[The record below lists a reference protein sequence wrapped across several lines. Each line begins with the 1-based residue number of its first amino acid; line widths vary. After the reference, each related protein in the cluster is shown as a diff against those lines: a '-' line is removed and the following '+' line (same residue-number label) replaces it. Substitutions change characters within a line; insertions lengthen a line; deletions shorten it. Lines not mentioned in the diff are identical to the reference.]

1 MRRLLLTSSFSA
13 TADRLPAFLEDSPKN
28 HMVAFIPTAN
38 LPQRSDGYVQEARKT
53 FTDMDCRIDDLE
65 VSTADPE
72 TIRRSL
78 EEDDLIYLSGGNTFF
93 LLQELRRSG
102 AADLIR
108 QQVNQGKPYIGES
121 AGAVV
126 TGPDI
131 GFLDAMDPRSAAP
144 DLDSTTGLGLVDFR
158 LLPHLDSEPF
168 AEVTRKILDR
178 YGDDAPMVAINNSQA
193 VAVHGQCLTI
203 L

>member
-13 TADRLPAFLEDSPKN
+13 TADRLPAFLEGSPEN
-28 HMVAFIPTAN
+28 HTVAFIPTAN
-38 LPQRSDGYVQEARKT
+38 LPQRSDSYVQEARQA
-53 FTDMDCRIDDLE
+53 FTDMGCRIDDLE

-72 TIRRSL
+72 TMRHSL
-78 EEDDLIYLSGGNTFF
+78 EKDDLIYLSGGNTFF
-93 LLQELRRSG
+93 LLQELRRSDT
-102 AADLIR
+102 ADLIR
-108 QQVNQGKPYIGES
+108 QQVDQGKPYIGES

-131 GFLDAMDPRSAAP
+131 GFLDAMDQRSAAP
-144 DLDSTTGLGLVDFR
+144 DLDSTAGLALVDFR

-168 AEVTRKILDR
+168 TEVTRKILNR
-178 YGDDAPMVAINNSQA
+178 YGDDRPMVAIDNTQA
-193 VAVHGQCLTI
+193 VAVCGQCLTI

>member
-1 MRRLLLTSSFSA
+1 MRRLLLTSSFPA
-13 TADRLPAFLEDSPKN
+13 TADRLPTFLESSPKN
-28 HMVAFIPTAN
+28 HTVAFIPTAN
-38 LPQRSDGYVQEARKT
+38 LPQRSDGYVQEARKA
-53 FTDMDCRIDDLE
+53 FTDMGCRIDDLE

-72 TIRRSL
+72 AIRRNL

-108 QQVNQGKPYIGES
+108 QQVDQGKPYIGES

-126 TGPDI
+126 AGPDI
-131 GFLDAMDPRSAAP
+131 GYLDAMDPRSAAP
-144 DLDSTTGLGLVDFR
+144 DLDSTAGLGLMDFR

-168 AEVTRKILDR
+168 ADVTGRILNR
-178 YGDDAPMVAINNSQA
+178 YCDDQPMVAISNTQA
-193 VAVHGQCLTI
+193 VAIRGRCLTI

>member
-13 TADRLPAFLEDSPKN
+13 TADRLPAFLEGSPKN
-28 HMVAFIPTAN
+28 GTVAFIPTAN
-38 LPQRSDGYVQEARKT
+38 LPQRSDSYVQEARQA
-53 FTDMDCRIDDLE
+53 FTDMGCRIDDLE

-108 QQVNQGKPYIGES
+108 QQVDQGTPYIGEGLRIKVREETEVHQTQTS
-121 AGAVV
+121 GGVQIRGGRARIHGIQEA
-126 TGPDI
+126 DI
-131 GFLDAMDPRSAAP
+131 GTGHHSASRFA
-144 DLDSTTGLGLVDFR
+144 DVRCALIH
-158 LLPHLDSEPF
+158 LLSNQISS
-168 AEVTRKILDR
+168 A
-178 YGDDAPMVAINNSQA
+178 
-193 VAVHGQCLTI
+193 
-203 L
+203 

>member
-13 TADRLPAFLEDSPKN
+13 TAERLPTFLESSPEN
-28 HMVAFIPTAN
+28 HTVAFIPTAN
-38 LPQRSDGYVQEARKT
+38 LPQRSDGYVQEARQA
-53 FTDMDCRIDDLE
+53 FTDMGCRIDDLE

-108 QQVNQGKPYIGES
+108 QQVDQGKPYIGES

-144 DLDSTTGLGLVDFR
+144 DLDSTAGLGLVDFR

-178 YGDDAPMVAINNSQA
+178 YGDEGPMVAISNSQA
-193 VAVHGQCLTI
+193 VAVRGQCLTI

>member
-13 TADRLPAFLEDSPKN
+13 TAERLPTFLESSPKN
-28 HMVAFIPTAN
+28 HTVAFIPTAN
-38 LPQRSDGYVQEARKT
+38 LPQRSDGYVQEARQA
-53 FTDMDCRIDDLE
+53 FTDMGCQIDDLE

-108 QQVNQGKPYIGES
+108 QQVDQGKPYIGES

-144 DLDSTTGLGLVDFR
+144 NLDSTVGLGLVDFR

-178 YGDDAPMVAINNSQA
+178 YGDNAPMVAINNSQA

>member
-13 TADRLPAFLEDSPKN
+13 TADRLPAFLEGSPEN
-28 HMVAFIPTAN
+28 RTVAFIPTAN
-38 LPQRSDGYVQEARKT
+38 LPQRSDSYVQEARQA
-53 FTDMDCRIDDLE
+53 FTDMGCRIDDWE

-72 TIRRSL
+72 TMRHSL
-78 EEDDLIYLSGGNTFF
+78 EKDDLIYLSGGNTFF

-108 QQVNQGKPYIGES
+108 QQVGQGKPYIGES

-144 DLDSTTGLGLVDFR
+144 DLDSTAGLALVDFR

-168 AEVTRKILDR
+168 TEVTRKILNR
-178 YGDDAPMVAINNSQA
+178 YGDDRPMVAIDNTQA
-193 VAVHGQCLTI
+193 VAVCGQCLTI

>member
-13 TADRLPAFLEDSPKN
+13 TADRLPAFLEGSPEN
-28 HMVAFIPTAN
+28 HTVAFILTAN
-38 LPQRSDGYVQEARKT
+38 LPQRSDSYVQEARQT
-53 FTDMDCRIDDLE
+53 FTNMGCRIDDLE

-72 TIRRSL
+72 TMRHSL
-78 EEDDLIYLSGGNTFF
+78 ENDDLIYLSGGNTFF

-108 QQVNQGKPYIGES
+108 QQVGQGKPYIGES

-126 TGPDI
+126 TGPDT
-131 GFLDAMDPRSAAP
+131 GFLDAMDSRSAAP

-178 YGDDAPMVAINNSQA
+178 YGDDEPMVAISNTQA
-193 VAVHGQCLTI
+193 VAVRGQCLTI

>member
-1 MRRLLLTSSFSA
+1 M
-13 TADRLPAFLEDSPKN
+13 
-28 HMVAFIPTAN
+28 
-38 LPQRSDGYVQEARKT
+38 
-53 FTDMDCRIDDLE
+53 
-65 VSTADPE
+65 
-72 TIRRSL
+72 
-78 EEDDLIYLSGGNTFF
+78 
-93 LLQELRRSG
+93 
-102 AADLIR
+102 
-108 QQVNQGKPYIGES
+108 NQGKPYIGES

-178 YGDDAPMVAINNSQA
+178 YGDDGPMVAISNSQA